1 MNVEGVRHYK
11 AWKKYYREEPKRDKR
26 EIKKQWTAFTKKM
39 GLDLEYRKLD
49 VEKVRALFKCGLRF

>member
-11 AWKKYYREEPKRDKR
+11 AWKQYYREESKRDKR

-49 VEKVRALFKCGLRF
+49 MEKVSALFKYGLSF